1 MLLDYL
7 QNEYPTNVPIFM
19 GDIEERLGMQAA
31 SVRQGFKRLVDRG
44 ILARFT
50 AGVYYFPQ
58 PSRIFK
64 SVPLDIEK
72 VIFNKYIEYKGKPIG
87 YYTGITLANI
97 AGLTTQIAAE
107 KCIATNEE
115 KSRGRVVMVKNRRL
129 RLKKPR
135 IMVDAE
141 NRDALM
147 ILDLVS
153 EAMKYSEYGADETA
167 TRLRNYAKRQNV
179 SKEVIVNCLSAY
191 PGKTSKLLLEMRIYD
206 VLA

>member
-7 QNEYPTNVPIFM
+7 QNEYPMNVPIFM
-19 GDIEERLGMQAA
+19 GDIEARLGMQAA
-31 SVRQGFKRLVDRG
+31 SVRQSFKRLVDRG
-44 ILARFT
+44 VLARFA
-50 AGVYYFPQ
+50 AGIYYFPQ
-58 PSRIFK
+58 PSKIFK

-72 VIFNKYIEYKGKPIG
+72 VIFNKYIEYKGKTIG

-97 AGLTTQIAAE
+97 VGLTTQIAAE

-115 KSRGRVVMVKNRRL
+115 TSRGRVVNVKNRRF

-135 IMVDAE
+135 MVVNAE

-153 EAMKYSEYGADETA
+153 EALKYSEYSADETA
-167 TRLRNYAKRQNV
+167 ARLRNYARGRNV